1 MKTKRFT
8 MKTRIRF
15 YVIVAIA
22 ACLGLRSLST
32 IAHAQTANTP
42 SGPDPKEI
50 PIPRIKTSLGTM
62 PGVKDL
68 PVRKEMPDVMVMN
81 DGTRVTTR
89 QQWEKRREEM
99 KRILEYYA
107 VGQMPPPPGN
117 VKGKE
122 IKSEIVL
129 DGSVK
134 YRLVHL
140 TFGPAEKLSL
150 DIGVY
155 TPVSGGPFPTII
167 LQSGTAPGGTV
178 LPRLPN
184 GPNQGRGEDVLMLVG
199 PVPPAATASS
209 SQAVGTQTAQ
219 AVASQNANVFH
230 R

>member
-1 MKTKRFT
+1 
-8 MKTRIRF
+8 MKTRTMM
-15 YVIVAIA
+15 VALAIA
-22 ACLGLRSLST
+22 ASLGLRSIST
-32 IAHAQTANTP
+32 IARAQDVNALP
-42 SGPDPKEI
+42 GPDPKEI
-50 PIPRIKTSLGTM
+50 PIPKIKTPIGTM

-81 DGTRVTTR
+81 DGTRVANR

-122 IKSEIVL
+122 IKSAMVL
-129 DGSVK
+129 DGAVK

-155 TPVSGGPFPTII
+155 TPVSGGPSPTII
-167 LQSGTAPGGTV
+167 LQS
-178 LPRLPN
+178 
-184 GPNQGRGEDVLMLVG
+184 
-199 PVPPAATASS
+199 
-209 SQAVGTQTAQ
+209 
-219 AVASQNANVFH
+219 
-230 R
+230 